1 MKKVINLTLY
11 NIGQAKGFILVVALL
26 QILLQLGLKVK
37 TLATTGLLT
46 RQLRIVSPDIVKQ
59 VVLDQLSIGLP
70 VFFAGTAI
78 LVYSAVIWSKEWSS
92 KGSFIYRLLMLP
104 GSRFGIYWAKL
115 LTMLVITFF
124 LQPFKWLGCS

>member
-37 TLATTGLLT
+37 TLATAGLLT
-46 RQLRIVSPDIVKQ
+46 KQTLIVSPDLVKQ
-59 VVLDQLSIGLP
+59 VVLDQLAIGLP

-78 LVYSAVIWSKEWSS
+78 LVYSAVIWSCFQGPVLEST
-92 KGSFIYRLLMLP
+92 GQNY
-104 GSRFGIYWAKL
+104 
-115 LTMLVITFF
+115 
-124 LQPFKWLGCS
+124 

>member
-46 RQLRIVSPDIVKQ
+46 GQLRIVSPDIVKQ
-59 VVLDQLSIGLP
+59 VVLDQLAIGLP

-78 LVYSAVIWSKEWSS
+78 LVYAAVI
-92 KGSFIYRLLMLP
+92 
-104 GSRFGIYWAKL
+104 
-115 LTMLVITFF
+115 
-124 LQPFKWLGCS
+124 

>member
-1 MKKVINLTLY
+1 MKKVINLTIY

-46 RQLRIVSPDIVKQ
+46 GQLRIVSPDIVKQ

-78 LVYSAVIWSKEWSS
+78 LVYSS
-92 KGSFIYRLLMLP
+92 Y
-104 GSRFGIYWAKL
+104 
-115 LTMLVITFF
+115 
-124 LQPFKWLGCS
+124 PFSTP